1 MNPDAGIYC
10 SGPKRQRQGNGRD
23 LSGRLSAFR
32 WLILFSSAALL
43 LALGGRVSADTYIYE
58 NLEGQ
63 RLITN
68 VPSSE
73 KGMTLIKHRRDRSTR
88 PRNKRKIIGYSYLFR
103 DAEGISHY
111 TNRKASGKGMTLVSR
126 RPIYYYGKPRSG
138 GPAPVLKVL
147 KERIRKYRPLIMQA
161 ARDTGLDANLIH
173 AVILAES
180 AYNPKALSPKG
191 AMGLMQL
198 MPQTAKRFN
207 VMDAYDPAQNIRG
220 GTRYLKFLMERFG
233 NDTDLVTAAYNAGEG
248 AVEKYG
254 RSIPP
259 YKETQEYVRKVKG
272 YMAQGMVAFN

>member
-1 MNPDAGIYC
+1 MNPDTDIPC
-10 SGPKRQRQGNGRD
+10 SRQKEQRQGNRAA
-23 LSGRLSAFR
+23 LLCRLSAFC
-32 WLILFSSAALL
+32 LPLL
-43 LALGGRVSADTYIYE
+43 LSCVALPLMLAGRVSADTYIYE

-88 PRNKRKIIGYSYLFR
+88 PRNKRKIIGYSYLFK

-161 ARDTGLDANLIH
+161 ARETGLDANLIH

-180 AYNPKALSPKG
+180 AYNPKARSPKG

-198 MPQTAKRFN
+198 MPGTAKRFN
-207 VMDAYDPAQNIRG
+207 VTDAYDPAQNIHG

-233 NDTDLVTAAYNAGEG
+233 NDIDLVTAAYNAGEG

-259 YKETQEYVRKVKG
+259 YKETQDYVRKVKG
-272 YMAQGMVAFN
+272 YLAQGMVAFN

>member
-1 MNPDAGIYC
+1 MNPDAGTYC
-10 SGPKRQRQGNGRD
+10 SSPKRKRRGNGRD
-23 LSGRLSAFR
+23 LAGGLSAFR
-32 WLILFSSAALL
+32 WLILFSSVILL
-43 LALGGRVSADTYIYE
+43 LMLVGKVSADTYIYE

-73 KGMTLIKHRRDRSTR
+73 KVMTLIKHRRDRSTR

-111 TNRKASGKGMTLVSR
+111 TNRKASGKGMTLVSK

-173 AVILAES
+173 ALILAES
-180 AYNPKALSPKG
+180 AYNLKALSPKG

-207 VMDAYDPAQNIRG
+207 VTDAYDPAQNIRG

-254 RSIPP
+254 RRIPP

>member
-10 SGPKRQRQGNGRD
+10 SGLEKQCQGKGCD
-23 LSGRLSAFR
+23 LSGGVSAFR

-207 VMDAYDPAQNIRG
+207 VTDAYDPAQNIRG

>member
-32 WLILFSSAALL
+32 WLILFSSVVLL
-43 LALGGRVSADTYIYE
+43 LMLVGKVSADTYIYE

-88 PRNKRKIIGYSYLFR
+88 PRNKRKIIGYSYLFK

-180 AYNPKALSPKG
+180 AYNPRALSPKG

-207 VMDAYDPAQNIRG
+207 VTDAYDPAQNIRG

-259 YKETQEYVRKVKG
+259 YKETQDYVRKVKG